1 MSKDYGI
8 PGSVRK
14 MEPEPPTPWVVPSQM
29 LTIDTDLNEMSYV
42 LIFLGF
48 TNGGIWNKWIAG
60 LAPDELFKKI

>member
-1 MSKDYGI
+1 MHFISQRKLRPRRIDMSKDYGI
-8 PGSVRK
+8 PGSVCK

-48 TNGGIWNKWIAG
+48 TNGGI
-60 LAPDELFKKI
+60 

>member
-48 TNGGIWNKWIAG
+48 TNGGI
-60 LAPDELFKKI
+60 

>member
-8 PGSVRK
+8 PGSVCK

-48 TNGGIWNKWIAG
+48 TNGGI
-60 LAPDELFKKI
+60 